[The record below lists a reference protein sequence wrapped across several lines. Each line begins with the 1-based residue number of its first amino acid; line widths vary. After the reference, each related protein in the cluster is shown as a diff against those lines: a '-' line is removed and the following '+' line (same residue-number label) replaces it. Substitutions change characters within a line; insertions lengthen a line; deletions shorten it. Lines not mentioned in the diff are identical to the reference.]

1 MAFTSSAK
9 GDFVRQRLVDIL
21 GNKSAAEEIYVILNS
36 GSKDATISSE
46 TDLAIRSTLLDDKA
60 ADEVLSALKTGSDT
74 LSEATRLALE
84 VACADE
90 GVYVEIKSALTAV
103 A

>member
-9 GDFVRQRLVDIL
+9 GAFVRQRLVDIL
-21 GNKSAAEEIYVILNS
+21 GSKLAAEEIYTILNS
-36 GSKDATISSE
+36 GSKDSTITSE

-60 ADEVLSALKTGSDT
+60 ADEVLDALKTGSNT

-90 GVYVEIKSALTAV
+90 GLYVEIKSALAAV